1 MRVTTFLAAVA
12 FVIAA
17 CRRPQ
22 NPPDG
27 ESSPP
32 APPPPAGVRV
42 VDMIPAS
49 LSGETSQDAE
59 PFLTTFASNPNILA
73 ASAFTPNPG
82 GPASTT
88 APLYVSDDA
97 GNTWSLRNTLPSN
110 VQTADITHAG
120 GESPTLYATILS
132 TPSIALKDLE
142 TNDVLSATTMTQDA
156 TRPNVDQPFVRAIRA
171 ANTDRLYVGINDFD
185 PPTPG
190 GRTANVDV
198 SLNGGTTFTSRR
210 IESRNT
216 LGQNGPSIRPAV
228 AQNNTVYVAYFGWR
242 SNAGD
247 TITSDIVVARDDN
260 GATGTTPF
268 RDLRD
273 PSDNQPGRLVAT
285 KRTIVFSNEP
295 TMGQERIGSTLSLAV
310 HPTHSDPAH
319 AAWADAGGSGDIQTV
334 HVRRSLDRGATWS
347 NDLRTLPNTTNPSLA
362 VAADGT
368 VGLLYQQLTGTGNA
382 SRWVNRFE
390 QSRDAFATHKDLV
403 LATAPANAPAFQFLP
418 YLGDYNMLLIRGNEF
433 LGIFSAANTPD
444 PANFPSGVVFQRRV
458 NQATHQ
464 LLDASGSPVDVSIDP
479 FFFSVPVMP

>member
-1 MRVTTFLAAVA
+1 MRVTTLLLTVA
-12 FVIAA
+12 CVLAA
-17 CRRPQ
+17 CRRQ
-22 NPPDG
+22 QDG
-27 ESSPP
+27 TPSPP
-32 APPPPAGVRV
+32 PSPPPPPPAGVRV

-49 LSGETSQDAE
+49 LSGETWQDAE
-59 PFLTTFASNPNILA
+59 PFLTIFASNPNLLA

-88 APLYVSDDA
+88 APIYVSENS

-110 VQTADITHAG
+110 VQTADITHAAS
-120 GESPTLYATILS
+120 EPPALYATILS
-132 TPSIALKDLE
+132 APSIALKDLE
-142 TNDVLSATTMTQDA
+142 TTDVLSANAMTQDA
-156 TRPNVDQPFVRAIRA
+156 TRPDVDQPFVRAIHA

-185 PPTPG
+185 APN
-190 GRTANVDV
+190 GRTATVDV

-210 IESRNT
+210 IEFRNT

-228 AQNNTVYVAYFGWR
+228 AQDSTVYVAYFGWR
-242 SNAGD
+242 SNSGD

-260 GATGTTPF
+260 GATGATPF

-273 PSDNQPGRLVAT
+273 PADNQPGRLVAT
-285 KRTIVFSNEP
+285 KRTIVFSNGP
-295 TMGQERIGSTLSLAV
+295 TLGQERVGSTLSLAV
-310 HPTHSDPAH
+310 DATHSDTVYI
-319 AAWADAGGSGDIQTV
+319 AWADRAGSGDVQTV
-334 HVRRSLDRGATWS
+334 HVRRSTDRGATWS

-382 SRWVNRFE
+382 SRWVDRFE
-390 QSRDAFATHKDLV
+390 QSRDGFATHKDLV
-403 LATAPANAPAFQFLP
+403 LATTPANTPALQFLP
-418 YLGDYNMLLIRGNEF
+418 YLGDYNMLLTLGNEF
-433 LGIFSAANTPD
+433 VGIFSAANAPD

-464 LLDASGSPVDVSIDP
+464 LLDGSGSPVDVSIDP

>member
-1 MRVTTFLAAVA
+1 MRATTLLAAVV
-12 FVIAA
+12 FVVAA

-22 NPPDG
+22 DQPDG
-27 ESSPP
+27 APS
-32 APPPPAGVRV
+32 PPPPPPPGVRV

-49 LSGETSQDAE
+49 LSGETWQDAE

-88 APLYVSDDA
+88 APIYVSDDS

-120 GESPTLYATILS
+120 GESPALYATILS
-132 TPSIALKDLE
+132 APSIALKDLE

-156 TRPNVDQPFVRAIRA
+156 TRPNVDQPFVRAVRA
-171 ANTDRLYVGINDFD
+171 ASTDRLYIGINDFAA
-185 PPTPG
+185 PN
-190 GRTANVDV
+190 GRTATVDV

-247 TITSDIVVARDDN
+247 TITSDIVVTRDDN

-310 HPTHSDPAH
+310 DATHSDTVYI
-319 AAWADAGGSGDIQTV
+319 AWADRVGSGDIQTV
-334 HVRRSLDRGATWS
+334 HVRRSLDRGVTWS
-347 NDLRTLPNTTNPSLA
+347 NDLRTLPNTTREHAGLPVSPLPGRLQH
-362 VAADGT
+362 AAH
-368 VGLLYQQLTGTGNA
+368 
-382 SRWVNRFE
+382 SRE
-390 QSRDAFATHKDLV
+390 
-403 LATAPANAPAFQFLP
+403 
-418 YLGDYNMLLIRGNEF
+418 
-433 LGIFSAANTPD
+433 
-444 PANFPSGVVFQRRV
+444 
-458 NQATHQ
+458 
-464 LLDASGSPVDVSIDP
+464 
-479 FFFSVPVMP
+479 